1 MTQFDLDA
9 VYCPSEDIVSRD
21 IEGETILV
29 PLVSGIGDM
38 EEDLFSLN
46 DTGRAVWRLLD
57 GARSVRQIVT
67 ELTADYR
74 QPADAVALSVSAFIQ
89 ELLRRRMLVEATR
102 P

>member
-9 VYCPSEDIVSRD
+9 VYRPSEDIVSRD

-29 PLVSGIGDM
+29 PLVSGIGDL

-46 DTGRAVWRLLD
+46 DTGRAIWRLLD